1 MEKSIGMNNVKLAAL
16 FMAGCIF
23 FESTAFGIKA
33 IVTAGYTPVS
43 RTNLHVPNHLNA
55 SSSPTWVSPS
65 FSEELPENTKTD
77 GGPDQPEVQSFSPI
91 GVSDMVDPF
100 SGDFSY
106 NIPLMDVDGY
116 PINIA
121 YSAGVT
127 MDQEASWVGLGWNLN
142 PGVINRSMRGIPDE
156 YNGTEKITKEMNLK
170 RNWTIG
176 GSFSGDY
183 ELFGFGDQINNPG
196 TFNLNASLGVNYNN
210 YSGFSSSTS
219 LGFYS
224 NGISLGNSSSMC
236 AGLGFSGSS
245 TGGASLSASLGFNFK
260 EKRDKESIGHGL
272 NIGSAMNSRGGLG
285 NTTVGYSRHYS
296 KTIDTKNNQ
305 DKDISS
311 SYNFGLSTY
320 TPSISMPMLTAGG
333 TFSFKLGGDI
343 SGNDLSGEFSGFYTE
358 QWLKEKKKS
367 ANSLYAILQSF
378 PSKDFIAK

>member
-1 MEKSIGMNNVKLAAL
+1 MNNVKLAAF

-33 IVTAGYTPVS
+33 IVTADFSPAY
-43 RTNLHVPNHLNA
+43 RTNLNVPNHMNVA
-55 SSSPTWVSPS
+55 SSPTSEQSS
-65 FSEELPENTKTD
+65 FQNEIPENTKTD

-170 RNWTIG
+170 RNWTLG

-183 ELFGFGDQINNPG
+183 ELFGFGNPYPDQNISTDTNYTG
-196 TFNLNASLGVNYNN
+196 SFNLNASLGVNYNN
-210 YSGFSSSTS
+210 YSGFSSSFS
-219 LGFYS
+219 FGV
-224 NGISLGNSSSMC
+224 NSSGIGLANNLSMS

-245 TGGASLSASLGFNFK
+245 TGGASLSPSLGFKFNQK
-260 EKRDKESIGHGL
+260 GERESVGHGL
-272 NIGSAMNSRGGLG
+272 NIGSSINSRGGLS
-285 NTTVGYSRHYS
+285 NTSISYTRTHKVTGLKPMDSRHGDVTS
-296 KTIDTKNNQ
+296 VDRALPIR
-305 DKDISS
+305 S
-311 SYNFGLSTY
+311 SYNSGL
-320 TPSISMPMLTAGG
+320 
-333 TFSFKLGGDI
+333 
-343 SGNDLSGEFSGFYTE
+343 
-358 QWLKEKKKS
+358 
-367 ANSLYAILQSF
+367 
-378 PSKDFIAK
+378 